1 MIDIFL
7 MAASIENAQSIVA
20 RLEQSG
26 MRYRLRTAYGSVRQL
41 RAHARV
47 IRHADLL
54 IVDDDGLNA
63 RGLHSVEQTLASLPS
78 LSCMLV
84 TPAPSTALIGAAM
97 RAGVRHVLS
106 RPLDS
111 QIIAAALI
119 QIDANSRA
127 PERRGARIVS
137 LVSSKGGSGTT
148 LIAVNLACALA
159 AQRGRRVLMIDLSQ
173 HFADASLL
181 MANRPPPMTLADLCS
196 GNEPLDA
203 ALFDACAMHVRANL
217 DLLAGAGDPLKAA
230 ELVPAQLERIL
241 ALVRDRYDAVLID
254 VGQSLNP
261 LTMRALDRSDAIC
274 MVVRQHP
281 LYLHG
286 ARRMLDIF
294 RELGQPAG
302 KVRVVVNEY
311 DKNARINLP
320 TLERTLGT
328 RIAHQ
333 LPRDDQH
340 VNDALIRG
348 VPLVTCARDSALAH
362 GIGLLANMLWPAGA
376 ERRRSMLA
384 RLLRTW
390 PDLPRQLK
398 PGI

>member
-7 MAASIENAQSIVA
+7 IAASIENAQCIVA
-20 RLEQSG
+20 RLEDSG
-26 MRYRLRTAYGSVRQL
+26 VRYRLRTAYGSVRQL
-41 RAHARV
+41 RTHARV
-47 IRHADLL
+47 IRDADLL
-54 IVDDDGLNA
+54 IVDDANLNA
-63 RGLHSVEQTLASLPS
+63 RGLDSVEETLAATPALN
-78 LSCMLV
+78 CILV
-84 TPAPSTALIGAAM
+84 TPAPSAALVGAAT
-97 RAGVRHVLS
+97 RVGVRHVLAW
-106 RPLDS
+106 PLDP
-111 QIIAAALI
+111 QTVAAALI
-119 QIDANSRA
+119 QIDATSRA
-127 PERRGARIVS
+127 PERRSGRVVS

-159 AQRGRRVLMIDLSQ
+159 AQRDRRVLMIDLSQ
-173 HFADASLL
+173 QFADASLL

-196 GNEPLDA
+196 RNEQLDA
-203 ALFDACAMHVRANL
+203 TLVDACAMHVRANL

-230 ELVPAQLERIL
+230 ELLPAQLERVI

-261 LTMRALDRSDAIC
+261 LTIRALDHSDAIC

-302 KVRVVVNEY
+302 KVRVVVNQY
-311 DKNARINLP
+311 DKDASINLQ

-348 VPLVTCARDSALAH
+348 VPLMTSARDSALAH

-376 ERRRSMLA
+376 ERRKSKFV
-384 RLLRTW
+384 RLLETW
-390 PDLPRQLK
+390 PKLQQQLK
-398 PGI
+398 PGM